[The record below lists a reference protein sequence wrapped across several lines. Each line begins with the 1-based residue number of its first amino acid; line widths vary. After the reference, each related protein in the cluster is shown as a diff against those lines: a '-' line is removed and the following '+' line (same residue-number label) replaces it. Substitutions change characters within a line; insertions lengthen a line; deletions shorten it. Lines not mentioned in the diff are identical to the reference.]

1 MAIIPADQPE
11 EGIDSYGGKDFE
23 KRKVLRR
30 EGKTAHHLCDMFNAG
45 NSIST
50 SLLLLQSENEV
61 CHTQKIKER
70 ERVASKYSSI
80 TTQKAI

>member
-1 MAIIPADQPE
+1 MEA
-11 EGIDSYGGKDFE
+11 YGRKDFE

-30 EGKTAHHLCDMFNAG
+30 EWKTAHHLCDMFNAG

-61 CHTQKIKER
+61 CHTQKVKER
-70 ERVASKYSSI
+70 ERVASEYSNI
-80 TTQKAI
+80 TTQKAILCYKKIA